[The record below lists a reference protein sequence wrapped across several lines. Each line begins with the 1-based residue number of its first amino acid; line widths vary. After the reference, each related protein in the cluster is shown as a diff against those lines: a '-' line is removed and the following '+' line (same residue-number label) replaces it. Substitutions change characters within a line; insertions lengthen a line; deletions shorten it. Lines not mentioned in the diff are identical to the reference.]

1 MDLLSGYSDNA
12 LSGFNGY
19 TPQANAAYNNSMSG
33 QNANLAY
40 VGGQDQSVLNQIY
53 YDMMTKGPA
62 SGYGTVG
69 GYPSFGEARNYGGQN
84 DPFSGGYAPG
94 NQGYSG
100 VPVQTQAPANNPYDP
115 YADRMDAAPQY
126 DMDAYRRALAETM
139 AAYQQP
145 QQQPQQPQSYLP
157 DYTGSAFPG
166 FYGRD
171 QYQDPNPFGGGAQV
185 NFPTLQNNDPY
196 SALSTWRQP
205 GGDSG
210 TAAWG
215 GQPMDSGGG
224 GLKYLPGGGLDTS
237 DAGNIAFYNRM
248 MNGGQQGVTDPM
260 GYGNPYEPQ
269 IGAPQAQ
276 QPQPETQSWGDWFK
290 QYQQPA
296 GPQPGE
302 GSMNPSADW
311 LRNYLNPN
319 PTNDPNSLT
328 PSFGPQSQTL
338 PDYQNMNPF
347 QMQGGL
353 KYGSNGQLDQSDPGN
368 IAFYNKMM
376 GGGGGQIGGGFN
388 PYAGLTG
395 TEGSNNVPK
404 DSNYDP
410 LAAGRNA
417 GYDVMRQMQQQQAP
431 FDTRGSQGWGIGG
444 IENYLKN
451 PGQGPTNLNPSAPA
465 QDPYGNPLWNGGGAV
480 PYLPGPQ
487 SNFLDPSMQSYS
499 A

>member
-53 YDMMTKGPA
+53 YDMMTKGPS

-139 AAYQQP
+139 AA
-145 QQQPQQPQSYLP
+145 QQPQQPQSYLP

-166 FYGRD
+166 FYGQDR
-171 QYQDPNPFGGGAQV
+171 YQDPNPFGGGAQV

-210 TAAWG
+210 TATWG

-224 GLKYLPGGGLDTS
+224 GSTQTPG
-237 DAGNIAFYNRM
+237 
-248 MNGGQQGVTDPM
+248 
-260 GYGNPYEPQ
+260 EK
-269 IGAPQAQ
+269 
-276 QPQPETQSWGDWFK
+276 SWADWLK
-290 QYQQPA
+290 QYQMPV

-311 LRNYLNPN
+311 LRGQ
-319 PTNDPNSLT
+319 LT
-328 PSFGPQSQTL
+328 PKQPTPDISSGDSFYNQPQSWGDWFKQYQMPAGPQPGDTSMSPAFDAMRKYFTPEQASTPNGQAAMEEFYKTNYNQL
-338 PDYQNMNPF
+338 Q
-347 QMQGGL
+347 QGGDPF
-353 KYGSNGQLDQSDPGN
+353 GAFNGGQV
-368 IAFYNKMM
+368 
-376 GGGGGQIGGGFN
+376 GGGYN
-388 PYAGLTG
+388 PYAGITG

-404 DSNYDP
+404 DSP
-410 LAAGRNA
+410 AAPSPFGP
-417 GYDVMRQMQQQQAP
+417 GYDLMRQMQQQQAP
-431 FDTRGSQGWGIGG
+431 VDTRGSQGWGIGG
-444 IENYLKN
+444 IENYLRQ
-451 PGQGPTNLNPSAPA
+451 PGQGPTQFTPSPGNNPAFPS
-465 QDPYGNPLWNGGGAV
+465 DWYKTIS
-480 PYLPGPQ
+480 PQ
-487 SNFLDPSMQSYS
+487 SSLEGPPRADLAAMGMQSFS